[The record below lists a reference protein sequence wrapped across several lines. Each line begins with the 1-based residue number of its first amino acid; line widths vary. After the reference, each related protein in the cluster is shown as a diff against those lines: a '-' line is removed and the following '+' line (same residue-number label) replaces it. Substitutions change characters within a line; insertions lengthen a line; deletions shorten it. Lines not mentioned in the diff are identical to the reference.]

1 MGKPSVPG
9 PSFLFPPSARILSD
23 TVRKYYTQYKK
34 FKANLNMEIIMTET
48 TDVPDGM
55 INWTSLLPWWLVL
68 LWGLLSLIIGIM
80 FLATPLMTIVIL
92 ITFMGAY
99 WLVSGLFTIGSL
111 ASDKTNMGLKIFL
124 SIVNILAGIV
134 ILLSPLYSTAFILGF
149 FAIFIGFWA
158 LFYGAV
164 HLFQAFKTKDIAN
177 AVLGIVC
184 MIFGLI
190 ILIRP
195 IFTAELIPLILG
207 VFAVM
212 SGIAAIIAAF
222 QVKKVTESPT

>member
-1 MGKPSVPG
+1 
-9 PSFLFPPSARILSD
+9 
-23 TVRKYYTQYKK
+23 
-34 FKANLNMEIIMTET
+34 MTET
-48 TDVPDGM
+48 TQNSDVM
-55 INWTSLLPWWLVL
+55 ACYTSLLPWWLILV
-68 LWGLLSLIIGIM
+68 WGLMSFIIGIM
-80 FLATPLMTIVIL
+80 FLTTPLMTIVIL

-111 ASDKTNMGLKIFL
+111 FADKTNLGLKIFL
-124 SIVNILAGIV
+124 SVVNILAGIV

-149 FAIFIGFWA
+149 FAIFIGFWG

-164 HLFQAFKTKDIAN
+164 HLFQAFKSKDIGN

-184 MIFGLI
+184 MIFGII

-207 VFAVM
+207 VFAIM
-212 SGIAAIIAAF
+212 SGIAAVVAAF
-222 QVKKVTESPT
+222 QVKKISASLTGS